1 MKNNHSD
8 EQLAFKLQKDT
19 QKIEKD
25 YQAKRRRQ
33 KKDKKEQEELSQ
45 QWLAPLLLFVSIVV
59 GYLLYTFFN

>member
-1 MKNNHSD
+1 MKNNQSD

-25 YQAKRRRQ
+25 YQAKRRRR

-45 QWLAPLLLFVSIVV
+45 QWLAPVLLFVSIIV
-59 GYLLYTFFN
+59 GYLLYTFF